1 MDGMDSFNHQYGER
15 MMYAVKTTNLLNDTT
30 RYTKAS
36 SLEDAIFKK
45 GIENSI
51 MKDSWDDNE
60 FTVEIIEVNNDF
72 DFENQS
78 DF

>member
-1 MDGMDSFNHQYGER
+1 MT
-15 MMYAVKTTNLLNDTT
+15 YAVKTTNLFNSST

-51 MKDSWDDNE
+51 MKDSWSDDE
-60 FTVEIIEVNNDF
+60 YTVEIVEVNDDF

-78 DF
+78 YFIEYYQYV